1 MNAPWRN
8 EKIRIVYER
17 PEIRA
22 SVEIILSVFTV
33 TFLLTLAIR
42 PTLATVATLQKK
54 IADQVV
60 VDTKLST
67 KIGQLAKASADL
79 GTYADRISDF
89 SAAVADV
96 PDESGVAKR
105 FSLVA
110 NENNVAI
117 QSLALDAI
125 PLIGQKIKLTDKEKG
140 GVIPPLEK
148 DGKVA
153 SFSINFDVSGE
164 PTKVIDF
171 LSKIENMDRVVLITA
186 IDLKKEEVKAS
197 GTLIDPVNNLR
208 AIGRAT
214 AYYVLLPSQ
223 TQ

>member
-140 GVIPPLEK
+140 GVMPPLEK

-197 GTLIDPVNNLR
+197 GTLIDPVNSLR

-214 AYYVLLPSQ
+214 AYYILAPPQ
-223 TQ
+223 IQ

>member
-8 EKIRIVYER
+8 EKIRSVYGR
-17 PEIRA
+17 PEIKA

-33 TFLLTLAIR
+33 VFLLTLAIR

-54 IADQVV
+54 IADQTV

-79 GTYADRISDF
+79 GTYADRVFDF
-89 SAAVADV
+89 SAAVTDT
-96 PDESGVAKR
+96 PDGSGLAKR
-105 FSLVA
+105 FELIA
-110 NENNVAI
+110 AENGITVH
-117 QSLALDAI
+117 SLALDAI
-125 PLIGQKIKLTDKEKG
+125 PLIGQQIKLADKEKG
-140 GVIPPLEK
+140 GVMPHLEK

-164 PTKVIDF
+164 PTKTIDF
-171 LSKIENMDRVVLITA
+171 LSKLENMDRVTVISTV
-186 IDLKKEEVKAS
+186 DLKREEIRAARMEAEA
-197 GTLIDPVNNLR
+197 VNNLR
-208 AIGRAT
+208 VIGRAT
-214 AYYVLLPSQ
+214 AYYILVLPQ

>member
-89 SAAVADV
+89 SAAVANV

-105 FSLVA
+105 FSLIA
-110 NENNVAI
+110 SENNVAI
-117 QSLALDAI
+117 QGLALDAI
-125 PLIGQKIKLTDKEKG
+125 PLIGQKIKLADKEKG
-140 GVIPPLEK
+140 GVMPPLEK

-171 LSKIENMDRVVLITA
+171 LSRIENMDRVVLITA

-214 AYYVLLPSQ
+214 AYYVLATPQ
-223 TQ
+223 IR

>member
-8 EKIRIVYER
+8 EKIRTAYER

-22 SVEIILSVFTV
+22 SIEIILSVFTV

-54 IADQVV
+54 IADQTV
-60 VDTKLST
+60 VDSKLST

-79 GTYADRISDF
+79 GTYADRVSDF
-89 SAAVADV
+89 SAAVTDT
-96 PDESGVAKR
+96 PDESGLAKR
-105 FSLVA
+105 FVVIA
-110 NENNVAI
+110 AENNI
-117 QSLALDAI
+117 TIRSLALDAI
-125 PLIGQKIKLTDKEKG
+125 PLIGQQIKLADKERG

-164 PTKVIDF
+164 PTKVFDF
-171 LSKIENMDRVVLITA
+171 LSKLENMDRVTLISN
-186 IDLKKEEVKAS
+186 IDLKKEEIKAS
-197 GTLIDPVNNLR
+197 GVATAAVNNLR
-208 AIGRAT
+208 AIGKAT
-214 AYYVLLPSQ
+214 AYYILAPLQ